1 MSQPTGTLKIEWTG
15 TVLEGEALIQG
26 VPISQWRALFAAHG
40 YALNASTTPTAVEQI
55 RARVLSRLGDRAFYD
70 LMQRYRHAPTA
81 DQPLVTAAFD
91 AVQQYVYESVD
102 GEGGGT
108 VPAPPVVSSAFAA
121 LYSAAA
127 LLIFREEDERG
138 NTPDEDYELLERTL
152 VELKPLFE
160 ALVPEAHGLAADVE
174 KLGAVL
180 REPPDYVLMTAHEL
194 CKNLRTREDG

>member
-1 MSQPTGTLKIEWTG
+1 MADDTRQ
-15 TVLEGEALIQG
+15 
-26 VPISQWRALFAAHG
+26 
-40 YALNASTTPTAVEQI
+40 QI
-55 RARVLSRLGDRAFYD
+55 RARVLARLGDRAFYD
-70 LMQRYRHAPTA
+70 LMQRYRHASPL

-102 GEGGGT
+102 GEAGGN
-108 VPAPPVVSSAFAA
+108 VPAPPVVSGAFAA

-160 ALVPEAHGLAADVE
+160 ALVPEARGLAADVE

-180 REPPDYVLMTAHEL
+180 REPPDDVLMTAHEL
-194 CKNLRTREDG
+194 CKNLRTREEG